1 MQNISRRSLV
11 NYIGVVILILG
22 MATAELTYWR
32 SLQNPAPPDDSEL
45 VYDSKVYEQT
55 MEKTVGIFGV
65 IMDGW
70 SRTAAKLREPRVLAI
85 TIGVVSIIAAA
96 GCFLAASRMREG

>member
-1 MQNISRRSLV
+1 MQNIPRRSLI
-11 NYIGVVILILG
+11 NYIGVAILILG
-22 MATAELTYWR
+22 MATAELIYWR

-55 MEKTVGIFGV
+55 MEKNVGIFGV
-65 IMDGW
+65 IMDQW
-70 SRTAAKLREPRVLAI
+70 SRSAGKLREPRALAI

-96 GCFLAASRMREG
+96 GCFLGASRMRE